1 MSAFAQEDKDDAP
14 STRLLPP
21 NTARV
26 QRMRIKRQTFELN
39 ANQIESFAHIWITTS
54 DMKASCT
61 YIVLSLLFEVHRM
74 VRHQI
79 SNAWRKTHPGAD
91 LHLIDASRH
100 KFGPLL
106 ASNARFFGI
115 SGTHRWKV

>member
-26 QRMRIKRQTFELN
+26 QRMLIKRQTFELSV
-39 ANQIESFAHIWITTS
+39 NQIESFAHIWITTS